1 MSRIAASWLIPPA
14 LGATLLVLV
23 GASDNAHALRAQS
36 RAAKLIEA
44 ARAQLSA
51 HQLDSAATLLSR
63 VLDSATHATLP
74 ERNSALVWRGI
85 GAFLGGDIPAT
96 HAAFHQA
103 LATDTTI
110 HVGGLDRLS
119 PDLAAIFEAEHR
131 AAIRNG
137 TMYLP
142 SQLDEQPRRLSG
154 PPVAYPPSLLRRHV
168 QGRVEV
174 EAVID
179 TLGSVDSASMRIHS
193 TPDSALIAPVLEMMR
208 ATRFAPGRTKGTPV
222 RALVVMGV
230 EVRLPLLRAIELATR
245 ARGELAAQHADSALA
260 TLELALDSSL
270 THPSDG
276 ERVYTLLVRNRVRA
290 ALGQDSAAAA
300 DREAALRLYDQLV
313 ANGVDLAPGVRRL
326 ADSVRTHQVLP
337 APQTSAL
344 APPTTSDAVDEPPAL
359 VSYPPIVYP
368 PEMRAQRV
376 GATVQVEARLD
387 TAGRVVRGSATVL
400 SSANQAFD
408 AEARRVVE
416 GSVYRPAR
424 TRGRPVPARIRQDV
438 IFVNQ

>member
-1 MSRIAASWLIPPA
+1 MDTGRHRGARPYSLAA
-14 LGATLLVLV
+14 TVLVLI
-23 GASDNAHALRAQS
+23 GASDGTTALRAQS
-36 RAAKLIEA
+36 RAAQLIEA

-110 HVGGLDRLS
+110 RVGGLERLS

-131 AAIRNG
+131 AAVRNG

-154 PPVAYPPSLLRRHV
+154 PAVAYPPSLLRRHV

-179 TLGSVDSASMRIHS
+179 TLGSVDSASVRIHA

-208 ATRFAPGRTKGTPV
+208 ATRFAPGRSKGTPV

-230 EVRLPLLRAIELATR
+230 EVRLPLLRAVELTTR

-276 ERVYTLLVRNRVRA
+276 ERAYALLVRNRARA
-290 ALGQDSAAAA
+290 ALGEDSAAAA
-300 DREAALRLYDQLV
+300 DREAALKLYDELV
-313 ANGVDLAPGVRRL
+313 ANGMDLPPVLRRL
-326 ADSVRTHQVLP
+326 ADSVRTHQ
-337 APQTSAL
+337 APTAAASAL
-344 APPTTSDAVDEPPAL
+344 APPTTSDAVDEPAAL
-359 VSYPPIVYP
+359 VSYPPIEYP

-376 GATVQVEARLD
+376 GATIHVEARLD

-400 SSANQAFD
+400 SSPNHAFD

-424 TRGRPVPARIRQDV
+424 NRGRPVPAQIRQDV
-438 IFVNQ
+438 IFVNE